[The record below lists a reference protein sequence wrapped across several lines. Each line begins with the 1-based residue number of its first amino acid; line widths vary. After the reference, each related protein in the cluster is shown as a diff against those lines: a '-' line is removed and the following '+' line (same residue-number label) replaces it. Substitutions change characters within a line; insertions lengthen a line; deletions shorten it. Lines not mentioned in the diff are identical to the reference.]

1 MKQALKGKVRP
12 KLKDLKVINS
22 IGGEDGVVNPT
33 NRKERRMAAKLAR
46 KKGKK

>member
-1 MKQALKGKVRP
+1 MKQQFRRKVKP

-22 IGGEDGVVNPT
+22 IGGADDVVDPT
-33 NRKERRMAAKLAR
+33 NRKERRIAAKLAR